1 MNHVAVTSA
10 EDKGQTQVLVDFEK
24 IRTNISVGSD
34 TAAVGGIS
42 GIFAPYY
49 ITILS
54 RKFVQLFIKYF
65 FLFLLA

>member
-42 GIFAPYY
+42 GIFADQ
-49 ITILS
+49 IRAEIH
-54 RKFVQLFIKYF
+54 
-65 FLFLLA
+65 